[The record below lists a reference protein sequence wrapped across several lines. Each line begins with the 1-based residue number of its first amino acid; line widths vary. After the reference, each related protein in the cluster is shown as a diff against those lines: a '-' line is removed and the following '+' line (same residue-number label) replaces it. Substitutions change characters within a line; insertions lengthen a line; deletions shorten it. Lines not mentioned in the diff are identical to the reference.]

1 MVSVSESEYL
11 HEFEC
16 DRDLSHDVTPA
27 GVSVTLLVCVPVL
40 RPSLVFT
47 HLQRGEVQ
55 SWGQQRHEAHSVR
68 AILNYFQI
76 IIVMP
81 ARLWATAEMENVIF
95 SPEISNF
102 SVDANYIPG
111 NCVSLP
117 LDTVVDF
124 GNDSLYLARLLRQAA
139 IAQTR
144 GVKSR
149 EEIVLSFVL
158 LHCLQ
163 SGYHI

>member
-1 MVSVSESEYL
+1 MVSESEYMNL
-11 HEFEC
+11 N
-16 DRDLSHDVTPA
+16 VTVTFDMSRWLYLA
-27 GVSVTLLVCVPVL
+27 GLPLKRV
-40 RPSLVFT
+40 PSLETKLGFYPPSARRSPEPRAAET
-47 HLQRGEVQ
+47 RGSLRAGYRQ
-55 SWGQQRHEAHSVR
+55 LFSDYHCHAGATLIHSWNGKC
-68 AILNYFQI
+68 Y
-76 IIVMP
+76 
-81 ARLWATAEMENVIF
+81 IF
-95 SPEISNF
+95 SSEISNF
-102 SVDANYIPG
+102 SVNVNYIPG

-124 GNDSLYLARLLRQAA
+124 GNDSLYLAWLLRQAA

>member
-1 MVSVSESEYL
+1 
-11 HEFEC
+11 
-16 DRDLSHDVTPA
+16 
-27 GVSVTLLVCVPVL
+27 
-40 RPSLVFT
+40 
-47 HLQRGEVQ
+47 
-55 SWGQQRHEAHSVR
+55 
-68 AILNYFQI
+68 
-76 IIVMP
+76 
-81 ARLWATAEMENVIF
+81 MENVLF

-149 EEIVLSFVL
+149 EEIVLSFAL

>member
-1 MVSVSESEYL
+1 
-11 HEFEC
+11 
-16 DRDLSHDVTPA
+16 
-27 GVSVTLLVCVPVL
+27 
-40 RPSLVFT
+40 
-47 HLQRGEVQ
+47 
-55 SWGQQRHEAHSVR
+55 
-68 AILNYFQI
+68 
-76 IIVMP
+76 
-81 ARLWATAEMENVIF
+81 MENVIF

-124 GNDSLYLARLLRQAA
+124 GNDSLYLARLLRKAA